1 MGKKIKVV
9 QALLTLG
16 EGGAQTYFEKMV
28 YAFQDDPEIDQ
39 RVVTVNLPVRLKRFD
54 NAGINYL
61 ATGNFRSDKAPHRFL
76 QSLFAKYN
84 DRRRIKN
91 YLDDFEPDV
100 IVSYHNTA
108 PEIIHYPAAIHIARM
123 GHGNSKKTYNN
134 CDFVVVN
141 QPTLR
146 HLVLSKGWPKQQ
158 IEVISNFAEFPDA
171 LQATGDLPKIPAGAK
186 VLLTLGRLH
195 PAKAQDTLIEAMTL
209 LPENTYLLIAG
220 AGRLEKQLKKLTE
233 HLNLSHRVLFLGLR
247 RDVPALL
254 NMADIVVL
262 PSRYEPLGNVI
273 LEAWQAGKPIL
284 AANSDGPR
292 WLIDHGKNGLLFDVD
307 DVDDCARHITN
318 ILEMPADQL
327 QRMVDAGMEK
337 LNKNFSKEV
346 IVGQYKS
353 LFNKLTALR
362 TKE

>member
-1 MGKKIKVV
+1 MKNKIKVV

-39 RVVTVNLPVRLKRFD
+39 RVITVSLSNRLKRFD

-61 ATGNFRSDKAPHRFL
+61 ATGNFRSDKAPHRFV

-84 DRRRIKN
+84 DRRRIKG
-91 YLDDFEPDV
+91 YLDDFQPQI

-108 PEIIHYPAAIHIARM
+108 PEIIHYPSAVHIARM
-123 GHGNSKKTYNN
+123 GHGNSKKTYAN
-134 CDFVVVN
+134 CDFIVVN

-146 HLVLSKGWPKQQ
+146 HQILAKGWSKKR
-158 IEVISNFAEFPDA
+158 IEVISNFAEFPEA
-171 LQATGDLPKIPAGAK
+171 LQSSGDMPELPAGAR

-209 LPENTYLLIAG
+209 LPDNTCLLIAG
-220 AGRLEKQLKKLTE
+220 AGRLEMQLKMLTDS
-233 HLNLSHRVLFLGLR
+233 LNLSQRVFFLGLR

-254 NMADIVVL
+254 KMADIVLL

-273 LEAWQAGKPIL
+273 LEAWQARKPII

-292 WLIDHGKNGLLFDVD
+292 WLIEDGKNGLLFNID
-307 DVDDCARHITN
+307 DVKSC
-318 ILEMPADQL
+318 ADQIKYLLDMPNTQL
-327 QRMVDAGMEK
+327 QEMLNAGSEK
-337 LNKNFSKEV
+337 LQEYFSKEV
-346 IVGQYKS
+346 IVGQYKT
-353 LFNKLTALR
+353 LFRKLIDSRLT
-362 TKE
+362 